1 MQDMDHKRWLEEL
14 TTDTTNGAAE
24 KAGITPATLFRQ
36 LTRGRISAEN
46 VIALSRAYGKKAG
59 DELVR
64 TGFLNPEDIEGVGI
78 ESALRLATSRQMLD
92 EIDRRMGD
100 GRGHDF
106 DTRPSER
113 R

>member
-1 MQDMDHKRWLEEL
+1 MQDMDHKEWLEGL
-14 TTDTTNGAAE
+14 TSDTTNGAAE

-36 LTRGRISAEN
+36 LSRGRISAEN

-64 TGFLNPEDIEGVGI
+64 TGFLEPEDIEGVGV
-78 ESALRLATSRQMLD
+78 ESALRLATSRQVLD

-100 GRGHDF
+100 GAGADLNV
-106 DTRPSER
+106 RPSER

>member
-1 MQDMDHKRWLEEL
+1 MDHKQWLAEL

-36 LTRGRISAEN
+36 LSRGRISAEN

-59 DELVR
+59 DELVH
-64 TGFLNPEDIEGVGI
+64 TGFLERSDIEGVGI
-78 ESALRLATSRQMLD
+78 ESALRLASSRQMLD

-100 GRGHDF
+100 GHGD
-106 DTRPSER
+106 DLNTKPSER
-113 R
+113 N